1 LTEEPNPHYDFI
13 PGLDLSEAFYKEAVK
28 PILDKH
34 LPDLV
39 YSAARLGTGSD
50 VLGFDTS
57 QSMDHDWGPKLL
69 LFLDK
74 ADFESLHEKMDKL
87 LQDNLPYEIRGFP
100 TNFTHTEDGSLLMAL
115 IDSGPVNH
123 AVKIITV
130 NEFFTEYFGLIP
142 SEELLIVDWLT
153 IPEQILRSIVSGRIF
168 HDGLGEVEPIIKQ
181 LQYYPHDLWL
191 YLLASQW
198 HRISQEVA
206 FIGRCGQVGDELGS
220 RIVGAR
226 LVRDVMKLCFLM
238 EKQYAPYIKWFGTA
252 FYKLICAKQLT
263 PIFIQ
268 VMDAVT
274 WQEREKY
281 LIQAYEFVAKM
292 HNELEIT
299 ESLQTKATQFHNRP
313 FMIIQADMY
322 AETIRKEIKNEEILK
337 LPEHHGAI
345 DQYVDSTDILGY
357 TNKFRRF
364 WSMYQ

>member
-1 LTEEPNPHYDFI
+1 MTEEPNPHYDFI

-39 YSAARLGTGSD
+39 YSAAHLGTGSD
-50 VLGFDTS
+50 VLGFDTQ

-69 LFLDK
+69 LFLDE
-74 ADFESLHEKMDKL
+74 ADFEPLHEKIDKL
-87 LQDNLPYEIRGFP
+87 LKDNLPYEIRGFP
-100 TNFTHTEDGSLLMAL
+100 TNFTYHENGTLLMAP

-123 AVKIITV
+123 VVKIITI

-168 HDGLGEVEPIIKQ
+168 HDGLGEVEPIIKR

-198 HRISQEVA
+198 RRISQEVA

-226 LVRDVMKLCFLM
+226 LVRDMMKLCFIM
-238 EKQYAPYIKWFGTA
+238 EKQYAPYIKWLGTA
-252 FYKLICAKQLT
+252 FYKLKCAKQLT

-299 ESLQTKATQFHNRP
+299 ESMQTKATQFHNRP
-313 FMIIQADMY
+313 FMVIQADMY
-322 AETIRKEIKNEEILK
+322 TEAIRKEIKNEEIRK
-337 LPEHHGAI
+337 LPDHLGAI
-345 DQYVDSTDILGY
+345 DQYVDSTDVLAY